1 MDRQNPHELLMR
13 CGRCIFILSIGLTL
27 ACAEAPP
34 AETSEPYEFTYD
46 WFTSAVP
53 VWTRVL
59 APYAGR
65 PETHYLEVGVFE
77 GRSAIWML
85 NNILTHPTSTLTGID
100 LFPGDLKERYL
111 ANLELSGVAHKAITI
126 TGRSQV
132 ELRNLKPDS
141 YDIIYIDGGH
151 TGDMVLADAV
161 LSWDLLKVGG
171 LLIFDDYRWKMEEY
185 PAEVRPG
192 VSIQAF
198 ITAYRNY
205 LELVHLDYQAIVRK
219 KEGPGLADPYLTIL
233 GDYAYAWED
242 RELRRR
248 EGPPGGSDP
257 VPSVRG
263 DGIRGRPHPGSGFGT
278 QGPGPPSGPGVG
290 PEVDDRRESLKRAIL
305 GLPASN
311 QDPCLIIVPAGTN
324 C

>member
-1 MDRQNPHELLMR
+1 MR
-13 CGRCIFILSIGLTL
+13 CGRYISILGMGLTL
-27 ACAEAPP
+27 GCGEPPPPEA
-34 AETSEPYEFTYD
+34 TEPYEFTYD

-59 APYAGR
+59 APYVDR

-85 NNILTHPTSTLTGID
+85 NNILTHPTSTITGID

-111 ANLELSGVAHKAITI
+111 ANLQLSGAAEKAITI

-151 TGDMVLADAV
+151 TADMVLADAV
-161 LSWDLLKVGG
+161 LCWDLLKVGG
-171 LLIFDDYRWKMEEY
+171 ILIFDDYRWKREEY

-192 VSIQAF
+192 VSIEAF
-198 ITAYRNY
+198 ITAYRNF
-205 LELVHLDYQAIVRK
+205 LEVVHLDYQAIVRK
-219 KEGPGLADPYLTIL
+219 KQGPDLADPYLTIL

-242 RELRRR
+242 RDLRRR
-248 EGPPGGSDP
+248 DNGERVDLSEAERELLEDLMRSRPFGETAFVAGPTQALDSKLRDL
-257 VPSVRG
+257 VRRL
-263 DGIRGRPHPGSGFGT
+263 DLELDLRWMADEHP
-278 QGPGPPSGPGVG
+278 
-290 PEVDDRRESLKRAIL
+290 
-305 GLPASN
+305 
-311 QDPCLIIVPAGTN
+311 
-324 C
+324 

>member
-1 MDRQNPHELLMR
+1 MR
-13 CGRCIFILSIGLTL
+13 CGRYISILSIGLTL
-27 ACAEAPP
+27 GCKEAAP

-111 ANLELSGVAHKAITI
+111 ANLQLAGAAGKAITI

-151 TGDMVLADAV
+151 TADMVLADAV

-171 LLIFDDYRWKMEEY
+171 LLIFDDYRWKREEY

-192 VSIQAF
+192 VSIESF
-198 ITAYRNY
+198 ITAYRNF

-219 KEGPGLADPYLTIL
+219 TEGPELADPYLTVL

-242 RELRRR
+242 RKLRRR
-248 EGPPGGSDP
+248 DNGEQVNLSESERELLEDLIRSRPFGETAFVAGPAQALDNELRALVHRLELELDLRWMTDEDP
-257 VPSVRG
+257 
-263 DGIRGRPHPGSGFGT
+263 
-278 QGPGPPSGPGVG
+278 
-290 PEVDDRRESLKRAIL
+290 
-305 GLPASN
+305 
-311 QDPCLIIVPAGTN
+311 
-324 C
+324 

>member
-13 CGRCIFILSIGLTL
+13 CGHYISILSIGLTL
-27 ACAEAPP
+27 GCKEAPP

-53 VWTRVL
+53 IWTRVL

-111 ANLELSGVAHKAITI
+111 ANLQLSGAAEKAITI
-126 TGRSQV
+126 AGRSQD

-151 TGDMVLADAV
+151 TADMVLADAV
-161 LSWDLLKVGG
+161 LCWDLLKVGG
-171 LLIFDDYRWKMEEY
+171 LLIFDDYRWKREEY

-192 VSIQAF
+192 VSIESF
-198 ITAYRNY
+198 ITAYRNF

-219 KEGPGLADPYLTIL
+219 KEGPDLADPYLTIL

-248 EGPPGGSDP
+248 DDGKRVDLSESERELLEDLIRSRPFGETAFVAGPAQALNSKLRDL
-257 VPSVRG
+257 VRRLELEL
-263 DGIRGRPHPGSGFGT
+263 DLRWTPDENP
-278 QGPGPPSGPGVG
+278 
-290 PEVDDRRESLKRAIL
+290 
-305 GLPASN
+305 
-311 QDPCLIIVPAGTN
+311 
-324 C
+324 

>member
-1 MDRQNPHELLMR
+1 MR
-13 CGRCIFILSIGLTL
+13 CRQFISVVGLGLTL
-27 ACAEAPP
+27 GCGEAPP
-34 AETSEPYEFTYD
+34 PEASEPYEYTYD

-53 VWTRVL
+53 VWTRVM

-85 NNILTHPTSTLTGID
+85 NHILTHPTSTLTGID
-100 LFPGDLKERYL
+100 LFPGVLKERYL
-111 ANLELSGVAHKAITI
+111 ANLELSGAAHKAITI

-132 ELRNLKPDS
+132 ELRGLKPDS

-205 LELVHLDYQAIVRK
+205 LDLVHLDYQAIVRK
-219 KEGPGLADPYLTIL
+219 KEGPALADPYLTVL

-248 EGPPGGSDP
+248 EDGARVDLTDAERELLEDLIRSRPFGETAFVAGPAQALDN
-257 VPSVRG
+257 
-263 DGIRGRPHPGSGFGT
+263 
-278 QGPGPPSGPGVG
+278 
-290 PEVDDRRESLKRAIL
+290 ELRAL
-305 GLPASN
+305 VHRLDLELDLRWMMDEN
-311 QDPCLIIVPAGTN
+311 R
-324 C
+324 

>member
-1 MDRQNPHELLMR
+1 MR
-13 CGRCIFILSIGLTL
+13 CRRFILVMGLGL
-27 ACAEAPP
+27 ILRCAEAPP
-34 AETSEPYEFTYD
+34 PETSEPYEFTYD

-53 VWTRVL
+53 VWKRVL

-65 PETHYLEVGVFE
+65 PDTHYLEVGVFE

-85 NNILTHPTSTLTGID
+85 NNILIHPTSTLTGID

-111 ANLELSGVAHKAITI
+111 ANLQLAGAADKAITI

-151 TGDMVLADAV
+151 TADMVLADAV
-161 LSWDLLKVGG
+161 LCWDLLRVGG
-171 LLIFDDYRWKMEEY
+171 LLIFDDYRWKREEY

-192 VSIQAF
+192 VSIESF
-198 ITAYRNY
+198 ITAYRNF

-219 KEGPGLADPYLTIL
+219 QEGPDLADPYLTIL

-248 EGPPGGSDP
+248 DSGERVDLSESERELLEDLMRSRPFGETAFVAGPSQALDNELR
-257 VPSVRG
+257 VLVHRL
-263 DGIRGRPHPGSGFGT
+263 DLELDLRWMAD
-278 QGPGPPSGPGVG
+278 
-290 PEVDDRRESLKRAIL
+290 E
-305 GLPASN
+305 N
-311 QDPCLIIVPAGTN
+311 Q
-324 C
+324 

>member
-1 MDRQNPHELLMR
+1 MR
-13 CGRCIFILSIGLTL
+13 CRRFIFVMGLGL
-27 ACAEAPP
+27 ISGCGEAPP
-34 AETSEPYEFTYD
+34 PETPEPYEFTYD

-59 APYAGR
+59 EPYSGR
-65 PETHYLEVGVFE
+65 PDTHYLEVGVFE

-100 LFPGDLKERYL
+100 LFPGDLRETYL
-111 ANLELSGVAHKAITI
+111 ANLELSGVAHKAVTI

-132 ELRNLKPDS
+132 ELRGLQPDS

-205 LELVHLDYQAIVRK
+205 LEVVHLDYQAIVRK
-219 KEGPGLADPYLTIL
+219 KKGPALDDPYLTVL
-233 GDYAYAWED
+233 GDYAYAWET

-248 EGPPGGSDP
+248 DDGTPVDLSDAERTLLEDLIRSRPFGETAFVAGPAQALDN
-257 VPSVRG
+257 
-263 DGIRGRPHPGSGFGT
+263 
-278 QGPGPPSGPGVG
+278 
-290 PEVDDRRESLKRAIL
+290 ELRAL
-305 GLPASN
+305 VHRLDLELDLRWMTDEN
-311 QDPCLIIVPAGTN
+311 R
-324 C
+324 

>member
-1 MDRQNPHELLMR
+1 MRFRRFISLLGLGLILG
-13 CGRCIFILSIGLTL
+13 CG
-27 ACAEAPP
+27 EAPP
-34 AETSEPYEFTYD
+34 PETSEPYEFTYD

-59 APYAGR
+59 QPYAGR
-65 PETHYLEVGVFE
+65 PDIHYLEVGVFE

-85 NNILTHPTSTLTGID
+85 NNILTHPTSTLTGMD

-111 ANLELSGVAHKAITI
+111 ANLELAGAAHKAITI

-132 ELRNLKPDS
+132 ELRGLKPDS

-192 VSIQAF
+192 VSIQSF

-219 KEGPGLADPYLTIL
+219 KEGPTLADPYLTVL

-248 EGPPGGSDP
+248 EDGARVDLSDAERDLLEDLIRSRPFGETAFVAGPAQALDN
-257 VPSVRG
+257 
-263 DGIRGRPHPGSGFGT
+263 
-278 QGPGPPSGPGVG
+278 
-290 PEVDDRRESLKRAIL
+290 ELRAL
-305 GLPASN
+305 VHRLDLELDLRWMTDEN
-311 QDPCLIIVPAGTN
+311 Y
-324 C
+324 